1 MTDNTINN
9 EVTMRGD
16 APASGAKRFRAGD
29 EILGR
34 YVVESE
40 LGQGGMG
47 VVYLCLDK
55 VGGVKVAVKGLPP
68 EVSHNADE
76 MESVRDNFQLVS
88 ELHHP
93 NIAGV
98 RTLEKDSTTG
108 DYYLVMSLARGVSLR
123 HWLRQHGGREHR
135 AEQLNVLRQIA
146 SALDYAH
153 NAEPRHI
160 IHRDILRHENV
171 MVDEHGNVSVLDFG
185 LAAQVRSSL
194 SRVSQVVTS
203 RSGTPAYKSPEQWLA
218 QAQRA
223 PSDQYSLGVIAYQ
236 MFAGELPYDSDDI
249 EILKHAVV
257 FDPVPEIV
265 SEGKAVNAVFAK
277 ALAKKPQ
284 ERFASC
290 GDFIAAL
297 GGARAVVPVR
307 KSRFAVVLL
316 GALAV
321 VALVCGWFWREK
333 AKSDEQAAE
342 RARQVEIATRE
353 AERRKAENHLVPT
366 LRFVAK
372 IGDREVPATATFDGK
387 PYTSPWRWEENV
399 NLGTRIPTSDVSV
412 EYTEGGK
419 RYIGTINPVT
429 VDWKG
434 PKTVVVAL
442 TEHKEPKPGDTKT
455 ITLPGGATM
464 EMVWCPPG
472 SFMMGSP
479 TSDDPRG
486 NNETQHEVMLPQG
499 FWMGKKEVSQGQW
512 KSVMGTTVVDQARK
526 ALLDDTKYVGKT
538 VREWLGKEKYDD
550 PATVC
555 GDMDDE
561 VAMYYVSWE
570 EANEYCKRL
579 TERERAAG
587 RLPEGW
593 RYCLPTEAQWE
604 YACRAQTD
612 SPLPNGMRLKVLG
625 KCNAPAL
632 DDIAWYGGNSSV
644 GFTGRGWNT
653 DGWPEK
659 QYPGGRA
666 GPRKGGLKE
675 GNGFGLYDMI
685 GNVWEWC
692 ADWYDKDYY
701 GRSPT
706 SDPTGPASGT
716 SRVNRGGCWS
726 TVARGCRSASR
737 GRFEPGYRYYNLG
750 FRLVCSPRIAPA
762 CGSSDSV
769 LGGYSGPRR

>member
-1 MTDNTINN
+1 MIDNTIDT
-9 EVTMRGD
+9 EVTMRD
-16 APASGAKRFRAGD
+16 AASVGGAKRFRPGD

-68 EVSHNADE
+68 EVSHNSDE
-76 MESVRDNFQLVS
+76 MVSVRENFQLVS
-88 ELHHP
+88 ELQHP

-98 RTLEKDSTTG
+98 RTLEKDAGTG
-108 DYYLVMSLARGVSLR
+108 DYYLVMTFARGVSLKQ
-123 HWLRQHGGREHR
+123 WIRQHGGKEHR

-160 IHRDILRHENV
+160 IHRDIKPENV
-171 MVDEHGNVSVLDFG
+171 MVDGHGNVSVLDFG

-257 FDPVPEIV
+257 FDPVPSIPD
-265 SEGKAVNAVFAK
+265 EGKAVNAVFAK
-277 ALAKKPQ
+277 VLAKKPE

-290 GDFIAAL
+290 GDFVAAL
-297 GGARAVVPVR
+297 ERKNVAKIEGMRSRVP
-307 KSRFAVVLL
+307 AIVVLVTAL
-316 GALAV
+316 ALAV
-321 VALVCGWFWREK
+321 GGWWWLERV
-333 AKSDEQAAE
+333 KSEELRVKNEAIAAEQA
-342 RARQVEIATRE
+342 
-353 AERRKAENHLVPT
+353 RKA
-366 LRFVAK
+366 
-372 IGDREVPATATFDGK
+372 
-387 PYTSPWRWEENV
+387 
-399 NLGTRIPTSDVSV
+399 
-412 EYTEGGK
+412 
-419 RYIGTINPVT
+419 
-429 VDWKG
+429 
-434 PKTVVVAL
+434 
-442 TEHKEPKPGDTKT
+442 GDTKT
-455 ITLPGGATM
+455 ITLPGGAKM
-464 EMVWCPPG
+464 EMAWCPLD

-479 TSDDPRG
+479 TSDDPRDTD
-486 NNETQHEVMLPQG
+486 ETQHRVTLTQG
-499 FWMGKKEVSQGQW
+499 FWMGAKEVTQGQW
-512 KSVMGTTVVDQARK
+512 KSVMGTTIIDQARK
-526 ALLDDTKYVGKT
+526 ALHDDTKYGDTKYGGKT
-538 VREWLGKEKYDD
+538 VREWLDTEKYDD

-555 GDMDDE
+555 GDIDEE

-570 EANEYCKRL
+570 EASEFCEKL

-587 RLPEGW
+587 RLPDGW

-604 YACRAQTD
+604 YACRAGTD
-612 SPLPNGMRLKVLG
+612 SPLPNGKQLKVLG
-625 KCNAPAL
+625 QNNAPAL

-644 GFTGRGWNT
+644 GFAGRGWDT
-653 DGWPEK
+653 AGWTEK

-666 GPRKGGLKE
+666 GPRKGGLKRK
-675 GNGFGLYDMI
+675 NRFGLYDII

-692 ADWYDKDYY
+692 ADWYGDYPV
-701 GRSPT
+701 GAV
-706 SDPTGPASGT
+706 SDPTGPASGAA
-716 SRVNRGGCWS
+716 RVVRGGSWNRY
-726 TVARGCRSASR
+726 ARHCRSADRSWF
-737 GRFEPGYRYYNLG
+737 GSGFCFNNLG
-750 FRLVCSPRIAPA
+750 FRLVCSLPIAA
-762 CGSSDSV
+762 ASQ
-769 LGGYSGPRR
+769 R